1 MRHLGATVSQRTLLG
16 PARQFTTPRT
26 ESPPQRVM
34 AMIDSKAHTV
44 LLDPAR
50 LWTSDEVLARPS
62 PVPKT
67 AGTYAWYFKRIPGS
81 IDASRCHAFDGM
93 PLLYVGIAP
102 RPPYKDGRRSRST
115 LHQRIR
121 YHYRGNA
128 AGSTLR
134 LTLGCLLTET
144 LGIELRRVGSGARR
158 TFSDGERLL
167 SDWMSQNAFV
177 CWLEHPQPWL
187 LEASMIEQYDLPLN
201 LDQNK
206 RNEFHPEL
214 SAARRQAKQHAA
226 ELPIVPR

>member
-1 MRHLGATVSQRTLLG
+1 MIEPMIQTL
-16 PARQFTTPRT
+16 
-26 ESPPQRVM
+26 
-34 AMIDSKAHTV
+34 
-44 LLDPAR
+44 LLDPLR
-50 LWTSDEVLARPS
+50 LWRRDEVLSRPS

-67 AGTYAWYFKRIPGS
+67 PGVYAWFFKRVPGS
-81 IDASRCHAFDGM
+81 IDAARCHTFDGM

-115 LHQRIR
+115 LHQRVR

-144 LGIELRRVGSGARR
+144 LGIELRRVGTGARR

-167 SDWMSQNAFV
+167 SEWMSQNALV
-177 CWLEHPQPWL
+177 CWLEHPQPWHI
-187 LEASMIEQYDLPLN
+187 EASLIAQYDLPLN

-206 RNEFHPEL
+206 RNRFHPEL
-214 SAARRQAKQHAA
+214 SAARQRAKQCAA
-226 ELPIVPR
+226 ELPILPR

>member
-1 MRHLGATVSQRTLLG
+1 
-16 PARQFTTPRT
+16 
-26 ESPPQRVM
+26 
-34 AMIDSKAHTV
+34 MIEPMTQTV
-44 LLDPAR
+44 LLDPLR
-50 LWTSDEVLARPS
+50 LWGRDEVLARPS

-67 AGTYAWYFKRIPGS
+67 SGVYAWYFKRMPDS
-81 IDASRCHAFDGM
+81 VDAARCHTLEGM

-102 RPPYKDGRRSRST
+102 RPPYKDGRRSGST
-115 LHQRIR
+115 LHQRVR

-158 TFSDGERLL
+158 TFSDGEGLL
-167 SDWMSQNAFV
+167 SEWMSQNAFV
-177 CWLEHPQPWL
+177 CWLEHPQPWQI
-187 LEASMIEQYDLPLN
+187 EASLIAQYDLPLN

-206 RNEFHPEL
+206 RNRFHPEL
-214 SAARRQAKQHAA
+214 SAARQRAKQRAA